1 MTLIYIGMDYD
12 AFESDFKKFLI
23 KRQQE
28 KLKDEDIKVLVVG
41 SDVGLSMATKVA
53 IESLEKMIVT
63 ERQDISNI
71 FEFNNFLEHY
81 SEPKLK
87 APVEHGAYRQFI
99 KRDKR
104 RNFKVNK

>member
-1 MTLIYIGMDYD
+1 MGWIYIGMDTD
-12 AFESDFKKFLI
+12 AFEADFKKFLI
-23 KRQQE
+23 DRQQE

-41 SDVGLSMATKVA
+41 SNVGLSMATKVA
-53 IESLEKMIVT
+53 IESLDKIIVT

-71 FEFNNFLEHY
+71 FELHNFHRHY
-81 SEPKLK
+81 NEPKLK

-104 RNFKVNK
+104 RNLKVNK